1 MLKVE
6 LRDPVAEDLPIFF
19 AHQQEPAALRMA
31 DWTARDHDAFMA
43 HWAKTAADPTVLRK
57 TILAGGLVAGYVG
70 SFDRLKM
77 REVCYWLGEDVWG
90 KGVASK
96 ALEAFLYEE
105 VRRPL
110 WARVAKNN
118 PASMRVV
125 EKCGFVIV
133 GEDKYSN
140 PAGEEVEEYL
150 LKLG

>member
-1 MLKVE
+1 MKTE

-19 AHQQEPAALRMA
+19 AHQREPAALRMA
-31 DWTARDHDAFMA
+31 DWTARDEDTFMA
-43 HWAKTAADPTVLRK
+43 HWAKTAADPSVLRK

-70 SFDRLKM
+70 SFERQKL

-90 KGVASK
+90 KGVATK
-96 ALEAFLYEE
+96 ALAAFLGEE

-118 PASMRVV
+118 PASLRVL
-125 EKCGFVIV
+125 EKCGFTIA
-133 GEDKYSN
+133 GADKYAN
-140 PAGEEVEEYL
+140 GAGEEVEEFV